1 MSRSKSPCK
10 PMNMSCDCKTAQGT
24 IHDLKMKL
32 TKLLQP
38 CNKYLNHSL
47 WKTIWY
53 PQIAQ
58 SYNVLIVLLVRKFLS
73 YLLLNWHSSTL
84 IFSLPKKKK
93 IIIIK
98 LKLLE
103 FAFAC
108 DDLFPQG
115 TDIFF
120 WPLAQKHRMVQPL
133 IWQDQMSCM
142 SCSCRCASRDT
153 ASNSHLNSTFLET
166 RQQQRCK

>member
-1 MSRSKSPCK
+1 
-10 PMNMSCDCKTAQGT
+10 MNMSCDCKTAQGT

-115 TDIFF
+115 TDISSGL
-120 WPLAQKHRMVQPL
+120 WLR
-133 IWQDQMSCM
+133 
-142 SCSCRCASRDT
+142 
-153 ASNSHLNSTFLET
+153 STGWFSL
-166 RQQQRCK
+166 